1 MRTSMKTRNVANS
14 IICLGLLTPWTNRSC
29 QQSKILVNLFAYLL
43 VDEVTKFL
51 FANPIV
57 TFAESLRYFVCVLS
71 LSDVPLGYYRASS
84 NCRPAF
90 CFFQIPWL
98 TSSCSFSRGVANGVP
113 QRIFMERGS
122 LSGIWWLFVFGV
134 RCLWRPNLTSYSGFQ
149 AKFVNIIGIF
159 FYTHF
164 LIFVKNQALY
174 TPLVIQFL

>member
-113 QRIFMERGS
+113 QKIFMEGVLSVAYVGHLYLVCAVCDVPIWRHIQVFKRS
-122 LSGIWWLFVFGV
+122 L
-134 RCLWRPNLTSYSGFQ
+134 LT
-149 AKFVNIIGIF
+149 
-159 FYTHF
+159 
-164 LIFVKNQALY
+164 
-174 TPLVIQFL
+174 